1 MGWKFAYPGLFR
13 CPDSKNNVPGPGN
26 GSKKLLP
33 HHVEDV
39 RREGEQI
46 IEKLSNS
53 LAKEQDTLQSAM
65 KEKYGIEV
73 ESQRQKWNRE
83 AEEEDRRMNSDE
95 EK

>member
-1 MGWKFAYPGLFR
+1 M
-13 CPDSKNNVPGPGN
+13 
-26 GSKKLLP
+26 LP
-33 HHVEDV
+33 HHAEDV

-53 LAKEQDTLQSAM
+53 LAKEQDTLQSAL

-83 AEEEDRRMNSDE
+83 CEEEDRRILDA
-95 EK
+95 EKK